1 MKKSMAVFLGLGVFL
16 FFLGLSLLLGQE
28 TVLSLMSIPK
38 GQASELAGVVLQGF
52 GALLVLSVA
61 INSSSEVATKRAKQN
76 QAVLLSLMES
86 VSRLE
91 KRTSEFAE
99 KLVALERTNDPQSS
113 FSKCKFCGA
122 TVERRS
128 GFCSSCGKAQ
138 K

>member
-1 MKKSMAVFLGLGVFL
+1 MKKSMAVFLVLGVFL
-16 FFLGLSLLLGQE
+16 FFLGLLLLLGQE

-38 GQASELAGVVLQGF
+38 GQAAELAGVVLQGF

-61 INSSSEVATKRAKQN
+61 LNSSSEIATKRAKQN
-76 QAVLLSLMES
+76 QAVLLSLTES

-99 KLVALERTNDPQSS
+99 KLVALERTNYAQSS
-113 FSKCKFCGA
+113 FSQCKCCGA
-122 TVERRS
+122 TVDRRS